1 MKNFLALAGIAAALT
16 IATPMTAAQADSYR
30 HVERTGPRGGHYERD
45 VYRHNDHRADR
56 HQDRRAYRN
65 MKRHEFSHWRG
76 GLERQRY
83 YGFGRPVYYDDYY
96 RVRAHDHRGR
106 LVYLNV
112 NAYTG
117 VILSIGR

>member
-1 MKNFLALAGIAAALT
+1 MKNFLALAGIAAALA
-16 IATPMTAAQADSYR
+16 IATPIAAQADSYR

-56 HQDRRAYRN
+56 HQDRRDYRN

-83 YGFGRPVYYDDYY
+83 HGFGRPVYYDDYY